1 VIAGVRKLRR
11 SNYVHPHTDPVVRLF
26 LAWVA
31 VNVVALLA
39 IENEEAS

>member
-1 VIAGVRKLRR
+1 MKR

-26 LAWVA
+26 LAWAA

-39 IENEEAS
+39 YENEEAS